1 MKEFILP
8 YQTAEDMK
16 KAEQKRS
23 RLYSRF
29 NSVKVEP
36 YGLIKIRIIATN
48 NK

>member
-16 KAEQKRS
+16 KAERKQA
-23 RLYSRF
+23 RLYSQF

-36 YGLIKIRIIATN
+36 YGLIKVRITATN
-48 NK
+48 K

>member
-1 MKEFILP
+1 MKIFVMP

-16 KAEQKRS
+16 KAERKQA

-36 YGLIKIRIIATN
+36 YGLIKIRITAI